1 MSVRP
6 IVLFC
11 ALVGIL
17 MTSALPASAQ
27 TSGPGWVEPRIDYI
41 RLAPGEDMTL
51 EQARASRAWQPV
63 AQGSPNFGF
72 ITDTFWFR
80 LRPPARETRQILEIS
95 YPHLDHLDYSLVV
108 DGRLQDQV
116 RTGDTLPFDQRPLG
130 HPNFVIPFETQSGDA
145 AIYLE
150 VSTSGALQVPIRVW
164 QQDAFFE
171 HISAED
177 QLHAIY
183 YGILITVIFFN
194 LFIFLAL
201 RERTYLYY
209 LMATLGYLLLVS
221 TMRGITYPLFWP
233 QSPWL
238 HHHVMLLTV
247 PVAMV
252 FALLFARSFLR
263 VHEGNRLLDRLMLAV
278 VAANGAA
285 IAGAFL
291 LDYNSSIRLSVALA
305 IPSCLLL
312 TAIGP
317 IQWLYGNRQAGL
329 YTLAW
334 GLLTVGT
341 ALTAANKYGVIPTNF
356 VTVYGIQIGSALEAI
371 LLTVALAARLYQERE
386 DKVAARE
393 AELNAMAARRRAELR
408 MMEQALHNPLT
419 GLPNRSS
426 FEMLLQDYLTREP
439 DGHHAVGVIQLN
451 NLQAITRT
459 LGHRNTDRVLELA
472 GRRFNS
478 IVREL
483 PGVRVIE
490 RNERQ
495 QFHLAS
501 LESSAFAI
509 LLDADMVR
517 QYPRRILQC
526 LEQLREPIDYLGMQL
541 PLDPVTGVS
550 LYPDHATDTNALIRR
565 AYIALESEEA
575 RDRGLAY
582 YQSVRDS
589 YSADRLTLVS
599 ELKQALAANE
609 LALYYQPKMSLR
621 SHEIVGMEAL
631 IRWPGRATPLPADQI
646 IAVAEQTGLIKP
658 LTRWVLEQALAA
670 RDRFLENGH
679 DLCVS
684 VNVSPNNLRE
694 PEFPLFVQRLMT
706 SHARHRG
713 RILLEVTETSMM
725 LDPANSLRA
734 LRSLDATGIP
744 LAIDDFGSGYSS
756 LSYIKQLPA
765 REIKIDRSLITDLAR
780 QQEDRVIVQ
789 TTVDMCQ
796 SLGYQVVAEGVEDQ
810 DTANLLEAMGC
821 DMIQGYMLTAP
832 LPLSE
837 ILVWLREYRHTTIR
851 RIS

>member
-1 MSVRP
+1 MRQ
-6 IVLFC
+6 ILLLC
-11 ALVGIL
+11 ALLGTLITV
-17 MTSALPASAQ
+17 TLPVHAAEQ
-27 TSGPGWVEPRIDYI
+27 AWLEPRIDYI
-41 RLAPGEDMTL
+41 RLDPGETMTL
-51 EQARASRAWQPV
+51 RQARDSERWQPV
-63 AQGSPNFGF
+63 AQGSPNFGYV
-72 ITDTFWFR
+72 TDTFWFR
-80 LRPPARETRQILEIS
+80 LRPPARDDRQILEIS
-95 YPHLDHLDYSLVV
+95 YPHLDHLEYTLVA
-108 DGRLQDQV
+108 DGQV
-116 RTGDTLPFDQRPLG
+116 QQRVTTGDKLAFDQRPLR
-130 HPNFVIPFETQSGDA
+130 HPNFLVPFRTSDPGA
-145 AIYLE
+145 TIYLK
-150 VSTSGALQVPIRVW
+150 VSTSGALQVPVRIW
-164 QQDAFFE
+164 PQDAFFE
-171 HISAED
+171 HLSVED

-209 LMATLGYLLLVS
+209 VLSTLGYLLLVS
-221 TMRGITYPLFWP
+221 TVRGVTYPLLWP
-233 QSPWL
+233 QSPEL
-238 HHHVMLLTV
+238 HHHMMLLTV

-263 VHEGNRLLDRLMLAV
+263 IYQGSRILDRLMQLVMAANLLAV
-278 VAANGAA
+278 
-285 IAGAFL
+285 AGAFV
-291 LDYNSSIRLSVALA
+291 LDYNTSIRLSVALA

-312 TAIGP
+312 TAVGP
-317 IQWLYGNRQAGL
+317 IQWWYGNRQASL

-334 GLLTVGT
+334 GLLTIGS

-356 VTVYGIQIGSALEAI
+356 ITVYGIQIGSALEAI

-419 GLPNRSS
+419 GLPNRSC
-426 FEMLLQDYLTREP
+426 FEMLLQDHLTREP
-439 DGHHAVGVIQLN
+439 DVRHAVGVIQLN

-459 LGHRNTDRVLELA
+459 LGHRNTDRLLELA

-478 IVREL
+478 IVSEL
-483 PGVRVIE
+483 PGIKVIE

-509 LLDADMVR
+509 VLDAELVR

-541 PLDPVTGVS
+541 PLDPVTGVAI
-550 LYPDHATDTNALIRR
+550 YPDHAADTNALIRR
-565 AYIALESEEA
+565 AYIALESDEA

-589 YSADRLTLVS
+589 YSAERLTLVS
-599 ELKQALAANE
+599 ELKQALPNNE
-609 LALYYQPKMSLR
+609 LALYFQPKLSLR
-621 SHEIVGMEAL
+621 SQEVVGMEAL
-631 IRWPGRATPLPADQI
+631 IRWPGRAQPLAADQI

-658 LTRWVLEQALAA
+658 LTRWVLEQAMAA
-670 RDRFLENGH
+670 RDRFLEQGH
-679 DLCVS
+679 DFCVS

-706 SHARHRG
+706 SQTRHRG
-713 RILLEVTETSMM
+713 RIILEVTETSMM

-765 REIKIDRSLITDLAR
+765 REIKIDRSLITDLAS

-789 TTVDMCQ
+789 TTIDMCQ
-796 SLGYQVVAEGVEDQ
+796 SLGYQVVAEGVEDE
-810 DTANLLEAMGC
+810 DTAHLLEAMGC
-821 DMIQGYMLTAP
+821 DMIQGYVLTRPLALPDILKWLEQRGRAP
-832 LPLSE
+832 
-837 ILVWLREYRHTTIR
+837 VRQ
-851 RIS
+851 IS

>member
-1 MSVRP
+1 MRQ
-6 IVLFC
+6 IVLLC
-11 ALVGIL
+11 ALLGIL
-17 MTSALPASAQ
+17 ITVALPALAQ
-27 TSGPGWVEPRIDYI
+27 TSGPGWVEPRVDYI
-41 RLAPGEDMTL
+41 RLEPGQQMTL
-51 EQARASRAWQPV
+51 DQARSSERWQPV
-63 AQGSPNFGF
+63 AQGSPNFGYV
-72 ITDTFWFR
+72 TDTFWFR
-80 LRPPARETRQILEIS
+80 LRPPVAEGRQVLEIS
-95 YPHLDHLDYSLVV
+95 YPHLDHLQYTLVANGEV
-108 DGRLQDQV
+108 QQQLV
-116 RTGDTLPFDQRPLG
+116 TGDKLPFDQRLLR
-130 HPNFVIPFETQSGDA
+130 HPHFVVPFEADSDTA
-145 AIYLE
+145 TIYLK
-150 VSTSGALQVPIRVW
+150 VSTSGALQVPIRIW
-164 QQDAFFE
+164 QQNAFFE

-209 LMATLGYLLLVS
+209 LVATLGYLMLVA
-221 TMRGITYPLFWP
+221 TVRGVTYPLFWP
-233 QSPWL
+233 ESPAL
-238 HHHVMLLTV
+238 HHQVMLMTV

-263 VHEGNRLLDRLMLAV
+263 LYQSSPVLDRV
-278 VAANGAA
+278 VQATIAANVVA

-291 LDYNSSIRLSVALA
+291 LDYNTSIRLSVALA

-317 IQWLYGNRQAGL
+317 IQWLHGNRQASL

-334 GLLTVGT
+334 GLLTIGS

-393 AELNAMAARRRAELR
+393 AELSAMAARRRAELR
-408 MMEQALHNPLT
+408 MMDQALHNPLT
-419 GLPNRSS
+419 GLPNRSC
-426 FEMLLQDYLTREP
+426 FEMLLQDHLTREP
-439 DGHHAVGVIQLN
+439 DGRHAVGVIQLN

-459 LGHRNTDRVLELA
+459 LGHRNTDRLLELA

-478 IVREL
+478 IVSEL
-483 PGVRVIE
+483 PGVKVVE

-495 QFHLAS
+495 RFHLAS

-509 LLDADMVR
+509 LMDADMVR

-541 PLDPVTGVS
+541 PLDPVTGVAI
-550 LYPDHATDTNALIRR
+550 YPDHATDTNALIRR

-582 YQSVRDS
+582 YQSIRDS

-599 ELKQALAANE
+599 ELKQALASNQ
-609 LALYYQPKMSLR
+609 LALYFQPKMSLR
-621 SHEIVGMEAL
+621 SREIVGMEAL
-631 IRWPGRATPLPADQI
+631 IRWPGRAQPLSADQI

-670 RDRFLENGH
+670 RDQFLARGH
-679 DLCVS
+679 DLCIS

-713 RILLEVTETSMM
+713 RIILEVTETSMM

-765 REIKIDRSLITDLAR
+765 REIKIDRSLITDLSC

-796 SLGYQVVAEGVEDQ
+796 SLGYQVVAEGVEDE
-810 DTANLLEAMGC
+810 DTADLLEDMGC
-821 DMIQGYMLTAP
+821 DMIQGYVLTTP
-832 LPLSE
+832 LALPE
-837 ILVWLREYRHTTIR
+837 ILEWLER
-851 RIS
+851 RGQAAVRQIG